1 MPGGDGLSGESAM
14 SGPCSL
20 SHVLSQA
27 RGGLMLPKLPPSNSD
42 YHEKGGRWY
51 QNYQL

>member
-1 MPGGDGLSGESAM
+1 MPGGDGLLGESAM

-20 SHVLSQA
+20 SHMLSQA
-27 RGGLMLPKLPPSNSD
+27 RGGLILPELPPSKTD